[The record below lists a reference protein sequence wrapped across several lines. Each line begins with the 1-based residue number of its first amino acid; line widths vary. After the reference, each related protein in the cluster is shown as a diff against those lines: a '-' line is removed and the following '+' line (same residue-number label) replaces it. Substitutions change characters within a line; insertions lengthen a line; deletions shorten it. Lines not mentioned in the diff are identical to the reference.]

1 MSRRPTALWAAAG
14 SAVLALAALT
24 VGTVPAQADTVSAST
39 APPLRF
45 VSYNICGNVCSGAS
59 YDQQKRIDSIVAQAA
74 VTTWNADQIFLQEVC
89 RPQYD
94 EVLRRLA
101 PQGFRGSYS
110 ATLTGNPSVCGG
122 QDYGNAVLV
131 RGPVSESVE
140 LDLTVGGESEPI
152 KVPCVKNY
160 VQNRLNWACSVHL
173 YWDNGTLAAPEAERL
188 AAQAKTW
195 QDQGIPVV
203 LGGDF
208 NHSPRTS
215 SLAPFYDTG
224 INDNARGTFIEADET
239 DGEFFDPAACTVGQ
253 EQRCR
258 SGEPTREGKKLDYVF
273 FSAKHFASPK
283 GDVLPLDPAVSDH
296 QMVRGAAT
304 WADCGPFAPA
314 AGALFSRDE
323 SGALFRY
330 SGREGSSLAAACKT
344 GSGWQSI
351 ARVVRLNGT
360 STLAAV
366 DSAGALWHYPADATG
381 AYSGSTRVSAGTGWG
396 AWDKLVSPGDF
407 SGDGRADLITRD
419 TSGGLWLH
427 KGTAAA
433 AYAAP
438 VKIGTNWNIYAD
450 LFSPGDFTGDGRADL
465 IGREPAGDLYLYKGD
480 GAGGYAPRLKIGS
493 GTAGYD
499 AMLSPGDITADGKAD
514 LLARDTAGGLFLL
527 KGNSTGDGFG
537 APAKVGS
544 GYPAGGL
551 LF

>member
-1 MSRRPTALWAAAG
+1 MSRRPHALRAAVG
-14 SAVLALAALT
+14 SAVLALAALA
-24 VGTVPAQADTVSAST
+24 VGAVPAQADTVSAST

-94 EVLRRLA
+94 EVLKRLA

-122 QDYGNAVLV
+122 HDYGNAVLV

-140 LDLTVGGESEPI
+140 LDLTVGGEREPI

-173 YWDNGTLAAPEAERL
+173 YWDDGTLAAPEAERL

-215 SLAPFYDTG
+215 SLTPFYDTA

-239 DGEFFDPAACTVGQ
+239 DGDFFDPAACTVGQ

-258 SGEPTREGKKLDYVF
+258 SGETTRDGKKLDYVF
-273 FSAKHFASPK
+273 FSSKHFKSPK
-283 GDVLPLDPAVSDH
+283 GDALALDPAVSDH

-304 WADCGPFAPA
+304 WADCGTFAPA

-330 SGREGSSLAAACKT
+330 SGRGGSSLAAACKT
-344 GSGWQSI
+344 GSGWQNI

-360 STLAAV
+360 TTLAAV

-381 AYSGSTRVSAGTGWG
+381 AYAGSTRVSAGTGWG
-396 AWDKLVSPGDF
+396 AGDTLVSPGDF
-407 SGDGRADLITRD
+407 SGDGRADLITRAAD
-419 TSGGLWLH
+419 GGLWLH

-465 IGREPAGDLYLYKGD
+465 IGRESAGDLYLYKGD
-480 GAGGYAPRLKIGS
+480 GAGGYAPRLKIAS
-493 GTAGYD
+493 GMTGYD

-537 APAKVGS
+537 APVKIGS